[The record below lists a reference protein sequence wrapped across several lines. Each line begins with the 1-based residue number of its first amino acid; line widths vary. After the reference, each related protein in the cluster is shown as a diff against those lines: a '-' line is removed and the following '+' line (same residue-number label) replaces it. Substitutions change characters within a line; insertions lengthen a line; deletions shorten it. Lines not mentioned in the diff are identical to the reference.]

1 MIERRIAREA
11 VLQALYAH
19 DVGWNSLEDIRK
31 NVINPKLEDKK
42 DLRIFAEKLLIR
54 TLENRDELDSVVED
68 QVKNWKMSRLA
79 ILDKLILRMAVCE
92 YIYFEEIP
100 TKVSLN
106 ESIELAKKFS
116 TGKSGTF
123 VNGILDG
130 ALKKLDREGRIQKKG
145 KGLIEKSYKE

>member
-1 MIERRIAREA
+1 MIERRIAREVA
-11 VLQALYAH
+11 LQALYAQE
-19 DVGWNSLEDIRK
+19 VGRNNLEEVRKNIVLPRLEDRK
-31 NVINPKLEDKK
+31 ELLV
-42 DLRIFAEKLLIR
+42 FADKLLIR
-54 TLENRDELDSVVED
+54 TLENSEELDSVVED

-79 ILDKLILRMAVCE
+79 VLDKLILRMAVCE

-100 TKVSLN
+100 TKVTLN

-130 ALKKLDREGRIQKKG
+130 ALKTLNREGRIQKKG
-145 KGLIEKSYKE
+145 KGLIEKSYGE